1 MSARITPA
9 APTGA
14 EATTLYVAIE
24 ISRKSWVVGLK
35 SPLGEKIGLHTLAAA
50 DVAMLKGLLE
60 QHRSRAEQSLGRGV
74 EVQVCDEAGYEG
86 FWLARWLKQEMD
98 LETVVLD
105 PASLLVNRKAKQRK
119 TDRIDATKM
128 VRALL
133 AYDRGD
139 AAVLSRVRVPSVEE
153 EDRKRLLRERQ
164 RLVKE
169 RTSLTNAIKG
179 LLKLHGIF
187 GLEPRA
193 RDFDVAF
200 AAVTTAC
207 GEPFPPQAGQEIER
221 LAERLGLV
229 MRQIEA
235 IEADRDAA
243 VHRAEAERGE
253 ADTPPRAAAGSKA
266 RADASIAALAR
277 LKGIGANDATLL
289 AHEVFYRRFD
299 NRRELASWAGLTP
312 TPWASGDVDRDQHP
326 CPVSSV
332 DSQESGFRC
341 RFCTEVP
348 QVVHRLSVV
357 DARAAGAVSAQ
368 DRASRRRTLARTI
381 SLRMTATRA
390 TLWLFPAALSRWK
403 TRCRSGLC
411 MVALQ
416 GGHVEDVPVAVVGR
430 HADVPGS
437 PGDVRCRGLKG
448 ATPSREA
455 ACRLPMVPSSGIQQH
470 SVTAL
475 TGPTP
480 GIEVRIR

>member
-1 MSARITPA
+1 MSPHTRHDPA

-50 DVAMLKGLLE
+50 DVARLKGLLE

-74 EVQVCDEAGYEG
+74 EVQVCYEAGYEG

-119 TDRIDATKM
+119 TDRIDARKM

-253 ADTPPRAAAGSKA
+253 AATPPRAAAGSKA

-312 TPWASGDVDRDQHP
+312 TPWASGDVDRDQGIGRDGP
-326 CPVSSV
+326 AWIRA
-332 DSQESGFRC
+332 QL
-341 RFCTEVP
+341 
-348 QVVHRLSVV
+348 VHTN
-357 DARAAGAVSAQ
+357 G
-368 DRASRRRTLARTI
+368 T
-381 SLRMTATRA
+381 
-390 TLWLFPAALSRWK
+390 
-403 TRCRSGLC
+403 
-411 MVALQ
+411 
-416 GGHVEDVPVAVVGR
+416 
-430 HADVPGS
+430 
-437 PGDVRCRGLKG
+437 
-448 ATPSREA
+448 
-455 ACRLPMVPSSGIQQH
+455 
-470 SVTAL
+470 
-475 TGPTP
+475 
-480 GIEVRIR
+480 

>member
-1 MSARITPA
+1 MSPRIEPV

-14 EATTLYVAIE
+14 ETTTHYGAIE

-35 SPLGEKIGLHTLAAA
+35 SPLAEKIGLHTLGAA
-50 DVAMLKGLLE
+50 DVAGLKGLLE
-60 QHRSRAEQSLGRGV
+60 QHRSRAERALGRGV
-74 EVQVCDEAGYEG
+74 EVRVCYEAGYEG

-119 TDRIDATKM
+119 TDRIDARKM

-179 LLKLHGIF
+179 LLKLHGVF
-187 GLEPRA
+187 DLEPRA

-229 MRQIEA
+229 LRQIET

-243 VHRAEAERGE
+243 VHRA
-253 ADTPPRAAAGSKA
+253 AAGSKA
-266 RADASIAALAR
+266 QANASIAALAR

-289 AHEVFYRRFD
+289 AHEVFYRQFD

-312 TPWASGDVDRDQHP
+312 TPWASGDVDRDQGIGRDGP
-326 CPVSSV
+326 AWIRAQLVQMAWRWVRYQP
-332 DSQESGFRC
+332 DSA
-341 RFCTEVP
+341 
-348 QVVHRLSVV
+348 LSQWFQ
-357 DARAAGAVSAQ
+357 ARTADG
-368 DRASRRRTLARTI
+368 RGRIRRVMIVALARKLLI
-381 SLRMTATRA
+381 A
-390 TLWLFPAALSRWK
+390 LWRYAN
-403 TRCRSGLC
+403 TGLVPTGAR
-411 MVALQ
+411 VA
-416 GGHVEDVPVAVVGR
+416 
-430 HADVPGS
+430 
-437 PGDVRCRGLKG
+437 
-448 ATPSREA
+448 
-455 ACRLPMVPSSGIQQH
+455 
-470 SVTAL
+470 
-475 TGPTP
+475 
-480 GIEVRIR
+480 